1 MTLLDMQ
8 RVLSRILTD
17 KAFQR
22 SFIEGDEPDP
32 AAYRLTGRELSS
44 LRDLRWDR
52 VGLHAGLLAHGRL
65 ELALKSLPLTRL
77 LLHEQLYEQLDRFCA
92 EYPPTPEAASHAW
105 SEGSRL
111 CDFVTRLIGEEVL
124 RPDWAA
130 DLVRYERILLALATS
145 AEAAASAVRTS
156 ERNDEQ
162 AGPEPGRPSAHL
174 VPVTGP
180 HVEVASFGH
189 PLVELI
195 PMLQDGHPPISV
207 HRLERPLLLLFHKA
221 PRGPVRIV
229 RINEPTAALITS
241 CDGDQTITGV
251 MDLLS
256 AQFGPGVQARAAA
269 SFDWLRENGVVTFR
283 ERP

>member
-52 VGLHAGLLAHGRL
+52 VGRHAELLAHGRL

-77 LLHEQLYEQLDRFCA
+77 LLRGQLYEHLDRFCA

-105 SEGSRL
+105 TEGSRL
-111 CDFVTRLIGEEVL
+111 CDFATRLISEEIL
-124 RPDWAA
+124 RPAWAA

-145 AEAAASAVRTS
+145 AEAAASAIRTS
-156 ERNDEQ
+156 ELND
-162 AGPEPGRPSAHL
+162 AGQEPGWPSAHL
-174 VPVTGP
+174 VAVTGP
-180 HVEVASFGH
+180 HAEVASFGY
-189 PLVELI
+189 PLVDLI
-195 PMLQDGHPPISV
+195 PMLQDGHPPTSV
-207 HRLERPLLLLFHKA
+207 HRLERPLLLLFYKA

-229 RINEPTAALITS
+229 RINEPTAALINS
-241 CDGDQTITGV
+241 CDGDQTVAGV
-251 MDLLS
+251 TDLLS
-256 AQFGPGVQARAAA
+256 ARFGSGIQARAAA
-269 SFDWLRENGVVTFR
+269 SFGWLRENGVVAFR
-283 ERP
+283 KRP

>member
-22 SFIEGDEPDP
+22 AFIEGDEPDP

-44 LRDLRWDR
+44 LRGLRWDR
-52 VGLHAGLLAHGRL
+52 VGLHAELLAHGRL

-77 LLHEQLYEQLDRFCA
+77 LLQEQLYEHLDRFCA
-92 EYPPTPEAASHAW
+92 EYPPVPEAASHAW
-105 SEGSRL
+105 TEGSRL
-111 CDFVTRLIGEEVL
+111 CDFATKLIGEEML
-124 RPDWAA
+124 RPAWAA

-145 AEAAASAVRTS
+145 AEAAASAIRIS
-156 ERNDEQ
+156 ELNDEQ
-162 AGPEPGRPSAHL
+162 PGPEPGRPSAHL

-180 HVEVASFGH
+180 HAKVASFSY
-189 PLVELI
+189 PLVDLI

-229 RINEPTAALITS
+229 RINEPIAALINS
-241 CDGDQTITGV
+241 CDGDRTITGV
-251 MDLLS
+251 TDLLS
-256 AQFGPGVQARAAA
+256 AEFGSGVHARAAA
-269 SFDWLRENGVVTFR
+269 SFGWLRENDVVAFR
-283 ERP
+283 KRP

>member
-44 LRDLRWDR
+44 LRGLRWDR
-52 VGLHAGLLAHGRL
+52 VGLHAELLAHGRL

-77 LLHEQLYEQLDRFCA
+77 LLHGQLYEHLDRFCA

-105 SEGSRL
+105 TEGSRL
-111 CDFVTRLIGEEVL
+111 CDFATKLISEEML
-124 RPDWAA
+124 RPGWAA

-145 AEAAASAVRTS
+145 AEAAASAIRIS
-156 ERNDEQ
+156 ELNDEQ
-162 AGPEPGRPSAHL
+162 PGPEPGWPSAHL

-180 HVEVASFGH
+180 HAEVASFSY
-189 PLVELI
+189 PLVDLI

-207 HRLERPLLLLFHKA
+207 HRLERPLLLLFYKA

-229 RINEPTAALITS
+229 RINEPTAALINS

-251 MDLLS
+251 TDLLG
-256 AQFGPGVQARAAA
+256 AQFGSGIQARAAA
-269 SFDWLRENGVVTFR
+269 SFGWLRENGVVTFR
-283 ERP
+283 KRP